1 MTINSDRYL
10 RLTGLSF
17 LLLLLWIGGLSMIT
31 IDFDLLGIV
40 LIITAGILAVI
51 TAFFLL
57 YVIAIIDPKEEDE
70 FADKFNQLKDY
81 LTLKNMIV
89 AVLVFGLSKVYWFI
103 STHINFQTKKHIGY
117 EFLGGKRKGST
128 HHKKH

>member
-10 RLTGLSF
+10 RLMGISF
-17 LLLLLWIGGLSMIT
+17 LVLLLWIGAMSMIT

-40 LIITAGILAVI
+40 IVITAILLAVI

-57 YVIAIIDPKEEDE
+57 YVIELIDPHENDE
-70 FADKFNQLKDY
+70 FADRFNQAKDF
-81 LTLKNMIV
+81 LTLRNMVV
-89 AVLVFGLSKVYWFI
+89 ASLVFALSKVYWFI
-103 STHINFQTKKHIGY
+103 SSHINFQTKKHVGY

>member
-1 MTINSDRYL
+1 
-10 RLTGLSF
+10 
-17 LLLLLWIGGLSMIT
+17 MIT
-31 IDFDLLGIV
+31 ITNYDNK
-40 LIITAGILAVI
+40 IIENR
-51 TAFFLL
+51 
-57 YVIAIIDPKEEDE
+57 IDNIS
-70 FADKFNQLKDY
+70 NQLKDY

-89 AVLVFGLSKVYWFI
+89 AVLVFALSKVYWFI